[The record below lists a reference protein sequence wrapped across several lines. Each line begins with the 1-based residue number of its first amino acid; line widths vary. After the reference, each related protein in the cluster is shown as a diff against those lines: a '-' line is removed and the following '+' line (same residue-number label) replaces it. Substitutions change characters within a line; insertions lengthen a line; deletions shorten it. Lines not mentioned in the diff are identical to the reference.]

1 MTLRIFIT
9 PKANTDIDDSFNYIA
24 QNNTDAALN
33 FFDAARS
40 TIAKLAQ
47 NPGLGNLYNVNN
59 PRLQGLRKWGIR
71 GFEKYLIF
79 YLVSEELLTIVRII
93 HGSRDIPTIL
103 EQEEIN

>member
-1 MTLRIFIT
+1 M
-9 PKANTDIDDSFNYIA
+9 DIDDLFNYIA
-24 QNNTDAALN
+24 QNNTDAALH

-47 NPGLGNLYNVNN
+47 NPGLGNLYNVDN
-59 PRLQGLRKWGIR
+59 PRLQGLRKSGIK

-79 YLVSEELLTIVRII
+79 YLATEELLTVVRII

-103 EQEEIN
+103 EQEETNT